1 MKGAWNLNKPRY
13 AKFIILIEGIQ
24 KSIQKLKLAK
34 AKSLGIKSVH
44 IFWISHLLYTTRGL
58 TAAELAR
65 GSMIDRSLVSREIEE
80 LVSRGLVALSGERRY
95 ILTEDGRK
103 LAEEINGM
111 VEAVQSE
118 VNLGIDERELETF
131 YSVLEKMYD
140 NFNTVTRVVKKT
152 NRNTEGENK

>member
-1 MKGAWNLNKPRY
+1 MNKPRY

-44 IFWISHLLYTTRGL
+44 IFWLSHLLYTTRGL

-65 GSMIDRSLVSREIEE
+65 GSMVDRSLVSREIEE
-80 LVSRGLVALSGERRY
+80 LISRGLVVVSGGRRY
-95 ILTEDGRK
+95 VLTDEGRR
-103 LAEEINGM
+103 LAEEINGI

-118 VNLGIDERELETF
+118 VNLGVDETELDMF
-131 YSVLEKMYD
+131 YSTLEKMYD
-140 NFNTVTRVVKKT
+140 NFNTVAKVVK
-152 NRNTEGENK
+152 NTEKNAEGVVV

>member
-1 MKGAWNLNKPRY
+1 MNKPRY

-24 KSIQKLKLAK
+24 KNIQKLKLAK

-58 TAAELAR
+58 TASELAR

-80 LVSRGLVALSGERRY
+80 LISRGLVVLSEKRRY
-95 ILTEDGRK
+95 VLTEEGRK
-103 LAEEINGM
+103 LAEEINGI

-118 VNLGIDERELETF
+118 VNLGIDERELDMF
-131 YSVLEKMYD
+131 YLTLEKMYD
-140 NFNTVTRVVKKT
+140 NFNTVTKVVKTSKDSIKGEIK
-152 NRNTEGENK
+152 NEG

>member
-1 MKGAWNLNKPRY
+1 MELNKPRY

-44 IFWISHLLYTTRGL
+44 IFWLSHLLYTTRGL

-65 GSMIDRSLVSREIEE
+65 GSMVDRSLVSREIEE
-80 LVSRGLVALSGERRY
+80 LISRGLVVVSGGRRY
-95 ILTEDGRK
+95 VLTDEGRR
-103 LAEEINGM
+103 LAEEINGI

-118 VNLGIDERELETF
+118 VNLGVDETELDMF
-131 YSVLEKMYD
+131 YSTLEKMYD
-140 NFNTVTRVVKKT
+140 NFNTVAKVVK
-152 NRNTEGENK
+152 NTEKNAEGVVV